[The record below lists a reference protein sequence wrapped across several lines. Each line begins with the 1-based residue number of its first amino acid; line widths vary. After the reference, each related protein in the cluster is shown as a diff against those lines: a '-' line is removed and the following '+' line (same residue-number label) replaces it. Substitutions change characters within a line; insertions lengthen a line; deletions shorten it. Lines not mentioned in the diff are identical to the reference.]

1 MGVDRMA
8 EVVVQEEEAE
18 EEQVE
23 EEEDVAEVVA
33 KPNRKLK

>member
-23 EEEDVAEVVA
+23 EEDVAEVVA